1 MDLGPWHGGRLK
13 TLVILG
19 AGASRGASFAA
30 EKPGPLPPLDLDFFR
45 QLQRLG
51 SSGPVDQL
59 LAFVRYEFGA
69 RLNISMEEFFSQ
81 AEYTDRFH
89 SELKV
94 DRGQRIRRY
103 KKALDAFYESI
114 PLLFAEAIGG
124 SRCEYHERL
133 ARLLF
138 TEDAVM
144 SFNYDCIID
153 AALRDAVRV
162 RWDPGKEGYGF
173 ALASGADHWRGPR
186 GKGHPKGSITLLKPH
201 GSLNWTIKGDRVALT
216 AKPYQAA
223 SADGRIVPPT
233 WFKRLQQDPY
243 ASVWKRARLEMRRCK
258 ALFVIGYSVPVTD
271 LFSRALFKAE
281 AGSKLKREKLDFLV
295 LANPDRVARERFVDL
310 VQGAIEPS
318 TRILEF
324 ETFRDL
330 VDSLDRGGA
339 TVRPGLSVASAPV
352 KEANSAAARQG
363 APSR

>member
-1 MDLGPWHGGRLK
+1 MDLAAWHGGRLK

-30 EKPGPLPPLDLDFFR
+30 EKRGPLPPLDLDFFR

-51 SSGPVDQL
+51 SSDPVDQL
-59 LAFVRYEFGA
+59 LAFVRSEFGA
-69 RLNISMEEFFSQ
+69 RLNVSMEEFFSQ

-89 SELKV
+89 AELRV
-94 DRGQRIRRY
+94 DRGARIRRY
-103 KKALDAFYESI
+103 RKALDAFYGSI
-114 PLLFAEAIGG
+114 PLLFAEAVGD
-124 SRCEYHERL
+124 SRCSYHERL
-133 ARLLF
+133 VRMLF

-144 SFNYDCIID
+144 SFNYDCIVD

-162 RWDPGKEGYGF
+162 RWDPGKKGYGF

-201 GSLNWTIKGDRVALT
+201 GSLNWTIKSDRVTLT
-216 AKPYQAA
+216 AKPYQTA

-243 ASVWKRARLEMRRCK
+243 ASVWKRARLEVRRCK
-258 ALFVIGYSVPVTD
+258 ALLVIGYSVPVTD

-281 AGSKLKREKLDFLV
+281 AGSKVKREKLEFLV
-295 LANPDRVARERFVDL
+295 LANPDRVARERFVEL
-310 VQGAIEPS
+310 VRGAIEPS

-324 ETFRDL
+324 DGFQEL
-330 VDSLDRGGA
+330 VDSLDGGKPGIRTA
-339 TVRPGLSVASAPV
+339 PLVLSAPLRPTTQASASR
-352 KEANSAAARQG
+352 KAASG
-363 APSR
+363 